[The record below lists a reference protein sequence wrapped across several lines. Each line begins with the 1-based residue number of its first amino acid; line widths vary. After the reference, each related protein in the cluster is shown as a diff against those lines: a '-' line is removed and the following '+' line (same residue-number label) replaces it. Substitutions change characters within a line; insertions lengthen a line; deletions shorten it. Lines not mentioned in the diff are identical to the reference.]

1 VSEHFL
7 EFTYNAKLLVERR
20 ATPCGQQQRFRM
32 KTIGLT
38 APAMRLAALVLFL
51 LFALAVSLGQTPPK
65 VSFVGRMDYAVGN
78 AQGIVVGD
86 LNSDGNLDLVTVNSG
101 SVPVLLGNADGTFQ
115 PAVNYTVPSNS
126 IIVQLGDFNGDG
138 KLDILVASRS
148 TSVPIVSVSVLLGN
162 GDGTFQAQKVTN
174 VANSSCQCLAIG
186 DFNGDSK
193 LDVALPVSLPQLGES
208 ALAVMLGNGDGT
220 FQPPVTANPGPFP
233 TPNCFQ
239 AADFNNDGILDI
251 VSGTE
256 TNSSVGTPISVF
268 LGKGDGTFQPPVN
281 TTALLGPG
289 GLAVADFTGDGKLDL
304 AFSTSPYG
312 NSVSVLPGNADGTF
326 QPAISTA
333 FQYEDSCC
341 LFSADLNGDGK
352 QDLVLG
358 GSSITV
364 LLGNGDGTFQLPGLS
379 AYDLS
384 GGGPLGAA
392 FGDFNKDGKLDI
404 TTLAYNSVASVAFGK
419 GDGTFQLDSVV
430 DVGWSG
436 LGGSGG
442 SAVAVLA
449 DDFTGHGNTDLFEIL
464 GYTELEPF
472 FVVLPANG
480 NGAFQS
486 PAAGVQLQSCYYND
500 PQTACSAAVGD
511 FNGDGKFDVAITGNI
526 SSGPQTIQVGVLLG
540 NGDGTFKSEVDYGGG
555 GSSIDLGDINNDG
568 ITDIVTS
575 GGSADNVSFL
585 LGKGD
590 GTFGFPTTVPINGT
604 ANFVATADFN
614 NDGNLDLAVG
624 TGSAVAILL
633 GNGNG
638 TFGPEMDYPIPAGV
652 TTLAVGDFNGNG
664 RIDLVAGSS
673 SSNSVSV
680 LLNTGGGA
688 FSVATYP
695 VLGNVT
701 YVGVGDFN
709 GDGIPDLA
717 VLNNQVDISILV
729 GNGDGT
735 FQPAVSFGTGDAAD
749 TQFAIADLN
758 GDGSPDIAVG
768 NSLLFNRP
776 AGPAASLAPSQA
788 AFGNIAVGSPSG
800 PQTVTLTNTS
810 PSAVT
815 ISGVTITGPQSS
827 EFAETNTCTIGIA
840 VGANCTIAIT
850 FTPAAA
856 GSRSATLSVADN
868 TAHSPQAVALSGT
881 GMSLGLGSSNLSATI
896 AAGQTASYTLSIGG
910 GAFSG
915 TATLTCAGVPTA
927 ANCSLPASENVSA
940 TMPSTFTVSVTTTA
954 PTTAARIPSSFP
966 HSGWLWTMALV
977 GIVILPGSSNRRR
990 TSRLLPGLPIIL
1002 LLFICS
1008 CGGTGSNRCEACSS
1022 GTPAGKYTLTV
1033 AAASGSMRQ
1042 SQPLTLIVQ

>member
-1 VSEHFL
+1 
-7 EFTYNAKLLVERR
+7 
-20 ATPCGQQQRFRM
+20 M

-38 APAMRLAALVLFL
+38 APAMRLAAPVPFL

-65 VSFVGRMDYAVGN
+65 VSLVGRMDYAVGLN
-78 AQGIVVGD
+78 PQGIAVGD

-101 SVPVLLGNADGTFQ
+101 SVLVLLGNADGTFQ

-126 IIVQLGDFNGDG
+126 FIVQLGDFNGDG
-138 KLDILVASRS
+138 KLDIFVASWS
-148 TSVPIVSVSVLLGN
+148 TPVPIVSVSVLLGN
-162 GDGTFQAQKVTN
+162 GDGTFQAQRVTN

-256 TNSSVGTPISVF
+256 TNSSIGTPISVF

-304 AFSTSPYG
+304 AFSTPPNVG
-312 NSVSVLPGNADGTF
+312 NSVLVLPGNGDGTF
-326 QPAISTA
+326 QQAISTA
-333 FQYEDSCC
+333 FPYEDSCC
-341 LFSADLNGDGK
+341 LYSADLNGDRK

-358 GSSITV
+358 GSPITV

-404 TTLAYNSVASVAFGK
+404 ATLSGSVASVAFGK
-419 GDGTFQLDSVV
+419 GNGTFQLASVV

-464 GYTELEPF
+464 GYTGYTELEPF

-480 NGAFQS
+480 NGTFQS
-486 PAAGVQLQSCYYND
+486 PAAGVQLQSCYYHD
-500 PQTACSAAVGD
+500 PYTACSTAAGD

-526 SSGPQTIQVGVLLG
+526 SSGPQTIPVGVLLG

-555 GSSIDLGDINNDG
+555 GSSIALGDINNDG

-590 GTFGFPTTVPINGT
+590 GSFGFPTTVPINGT
-604 ANFVATADFN
+604 ANFVATGDFN

-729 GNGDGT
+729 GKGDGT
-735 FQPAVSFGTGDAAD
+735 FQPAVSFGTGDAAN

-776 AGPAASLAPSQA
+776 AGPAVSLAPSQA

-810 PSAVT
+810 SSAVT
-815 ISGVTITGPQSS
+815 ISGVTIMGPQSS
-827 EFAETNTCTIGIA
+827 EFVETNTCGTGIV
-840 VGANCTIAIT
+840 VGADCTIAIT
-850 FTPAAA
+850 FTPAAV

-881 GMSLGLGSSNLSATI
+881 GMSLGLGSSNPSATI
-896 AAGQTASYTLSIGG
+896 AAGQTASYTFSIGG
-910 GAFSG
+910 SAFSG
-915 TATLTCAGVPTA
+915 TATLTCTGVPTA

-940 TMPSTFTVSVTTTA
+940 TTASTFTVTVTTTA
-954 PTTAARIPSSFP
+954 PTTAARVPSSFR
-966 HSGWLWTMALV
+966 HSGWLWAMALV
-977 GIVILPGSSNRRR
+977 GTVILPGSSSRRR
-990 TSRLLPGLPIIL
+990 TSRLLLGLPIIL

-1008 CGGTGSNRCEACSS
+1008 CGGTGGNRCEACST

-1033 AAASGSMRQ
+1033 AATSGPMSQ